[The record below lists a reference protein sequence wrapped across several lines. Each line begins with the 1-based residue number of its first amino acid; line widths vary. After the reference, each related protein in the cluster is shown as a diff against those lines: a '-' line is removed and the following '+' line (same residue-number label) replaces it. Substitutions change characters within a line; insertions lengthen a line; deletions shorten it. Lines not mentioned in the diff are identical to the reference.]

1 MPFLSNHLQK
11 ENPLISPDISA
22 IRKVLCKNF
31 HFLVWMGTLF
41 STALLFFLIGSAA
54 GFLGGMFGI
63 GGGIIAVPLLIWSF
77 QALQTSPTVL
87 VHLALGTSLGII
99 VFTSTS
105 SALSHWRRGN
115 VNWREAFYLIIT
127 GIPGAVLG
135 SSLSAFTPGDL
146 LKRLFGL
153 VLLLGGGIL
162 WMLPQGTGKRRFSL
176 PSSSILLL
184 SGFLAGILSAYF
196 GVGGGLLAVPL
207 MTLVVGIPIHRAVGN
222 SSSFIVP
229 IAITGVVGY
238 IYHGWQKEGLP
249 PHTVG
254 YLHLVAWLWAGLAS
268 VVFANVGA
276 RVATRTKPVRL
287 KKAFALLLFL
297 VGIRFIIGAW

>member
-1 MPFLSNHLQK
+1 MDT
-11 ENPLISPDISA
+11 LI
-22 IRKVLCKNF
+22 
-31 HFLVWMGTLF
+31 

-63 GGGIIAVPLLIWSF
+63 GGGIIAVPLLIWTF
-77 QALQTSPTVL
+77 QALYIDPAVL

-127 GIPGAVLG
+127 GIPGAALG
-135 SSLSAFTPGDL
+135 SSLSAATPGEL

-153 VLLLGGGIL
+153 VLLTGGGLL
-162 WMLPQGTGKRRFSL
+162 WMLPQGTERRRL
-176 PSSSILLL
+176 PFPPSSILLV

-207 MTLVVGIPIHRAVGN
+207 MTLAVGIPIHRAVGN

-229 IAITGVVGY
+229 IALTGVVGY
-238 IYHGWQKEGLP
+238 IYHGWQREGLP
-249 PHTVG
+249 AHTIG
-254 YLHLVAWLWAGLAS
+254 YLHLLAWLSAGLAS
-268 VVFANVGA
+268 VVFANMGA
-276 RVATRTKPVRL
+276 RVANRTKPVRL

-297 VGIRFIIGAW
+297 VGIRFIIET